1 MKSLVALIML
11 IATSTANAN
20 FRSTEI
26 VTCVNAIGTE
36 KLTIQLLSDVTT
48 NGTPVIGTF
57 IDYKKNGETVY
68 SSSSFDKPIFIPAG
82 AGAYVAHG
90 NGTEAGKTLSFGLDY
105 TAYKA
110 SLPGVFDFDQC
121 TQVASIGK
129 VL

>member
-1 MKSLVALIML
+1 MKSLLALIIL
-11 IATSTANAN
+11 ISSTSAYAN

-48 NGTPVIGTF
+48 DGTPVIGTF

-90 NGTEAGKTLSFGLDY
+90 NGTESGKSLYFGLDY
-105 TAYKA
+105 MAYKA
-110 SLPGVFDFDQC
+110 TLEGVFTFDNC
-121 TQVASIGK
+121 SEVTTIGK
-129 VL
+129 FL